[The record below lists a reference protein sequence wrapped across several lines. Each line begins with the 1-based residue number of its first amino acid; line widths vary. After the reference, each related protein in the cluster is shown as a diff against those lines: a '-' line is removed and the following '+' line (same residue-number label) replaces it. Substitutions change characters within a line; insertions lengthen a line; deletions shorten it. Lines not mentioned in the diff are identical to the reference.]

1 MISFTVTTRF
11 RPEDHESIQEIIIP
25 LTLASRE
32 EPGCVNYIPHW
43 LRDEP
48 DTLLIYEQYVDQA
61 AVEAHR
67 ATAHF
72 AQYVTN
78 GLDIK
83 LLSRE
88 YAWLDAI
95 V

>member
-1 MISFTVTTRF
+1 MISFTVTTRI
-11 RPEDHESIQEIIIP
+11 PSEDHEFIQQIIVP
-25 LTLASRE
+25 LTLASRA
-32 EPGCVNYIPHW
+32 EPGCVSYVPHW

-61 AVEAHR
+61 AVDAHR
-67 ATAHF
+67 ATPHF
-72 AQYVTN
+72 AQYVTR
-78 GLDIK
+78 GLDTK

-88 YAWLDAI
+88 YVWLDSI